1 MSLLYFLER
10 AKLCQLLLKS
20 QMPSESPIEPIML
33 NKFLYNI
40 EYSSKTLKENANRLQ
55 KKTRRNIQFNTFF
68 SSERKSLDCYTNCC
82 ISYDIFSS
90 FFQGRVQEAFHQ
102 ENLDS
107 ERIALTQ
114 NTRTTIIAREMLEN
128 LHTFHRHPYR
138 QVALNY

>member
-68 SSERKSLDCYTNCC
+68 SSERKSIDYYTNCC
-82 ISYDIFSS
+82 ISSKGELRP
-90 FFQGRVQEAFHQ
+90 FFGSQHAPRTSRFRRAPTYLRIS
-102 ENLDS
+102 NLKLS
-107 ERIALTQ
+107 HFAPPP
-114 NTRTTIIAREMLEN
+114 
-128 LHTFHRHPYR
+128 F
-138 QVALNY
+138 VS